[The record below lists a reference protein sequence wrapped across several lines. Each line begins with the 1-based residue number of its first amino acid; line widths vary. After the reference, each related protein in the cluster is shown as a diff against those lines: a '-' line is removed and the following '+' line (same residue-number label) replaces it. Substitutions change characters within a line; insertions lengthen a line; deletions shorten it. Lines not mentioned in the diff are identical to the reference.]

1 MQNCKQFRVSKCQIN
16 RWLFWWLS
24 VRLCQLE
31 SCRNA
36 QQTTRQILSSMC
48 KYQTS
53 SLMWCMSVCGEVNP
67 LRNFNRQTK
76 TWQSMR
82 IINEIRFSLFRRWQK
97 QMCKLCVESI
107 CAATCMRGLCVLL
120 MMIKEIFPKT
130 LAGIDWH
137 TLHKIQCTPPARKE
151 RRNDYIA
158 FYRNVIGHLSISYE
172 QPKRLFIST
181 SNIAFASFEREV

>member
-1 MQNCKQFRVSKCQIN
+1 
-16 RWLFWWLS
+16 
-24 VRLCQLE
+24 
-31 SCRNA
+31 
-36 QQTTRQILSSMC
+36 
-48 KYQTS
+48 
-53 SLMWCMSVCGEVNP
+53 
-67 LRNFNRQTK
+67 
-76 TWQSMR
+76 MR